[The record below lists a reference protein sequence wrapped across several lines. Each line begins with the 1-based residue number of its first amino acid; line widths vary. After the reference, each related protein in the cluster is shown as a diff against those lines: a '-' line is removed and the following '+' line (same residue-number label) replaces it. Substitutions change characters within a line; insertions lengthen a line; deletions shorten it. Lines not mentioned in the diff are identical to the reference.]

1 MIRVRA
7 EVTKNIKSV
16 TEVLSPTPMP
26 QLDEIYKRIQENKNR
41 QKEIRKMMKDELAHQ
56 ARYQELL
63 EEMKTLREEKKG
75 IEQNVR
81 AQSADFEELE
91 DLKIEI
97 QTDQELLADV
107 ALNMYMKEET
117 VEIVDEYDQTWH
129 PVFKVQFKK
138 SN

>member
-1 MIRVRA
+1 M
-7 EVTKNIKSV
+7 KFMNK
-16 TEVLSPTPMP
+16 
-26 QLDEIYKRIQENKNR
+26 LDEIYKRIQENKKR
-41 QKEIRKMMKDELAHQ
+41 QKEIRKMMKDELAHS

-63 EEMKTLREEKKG
+63 EETKTLREEKKC

-81 AQSADFEELE
+81 AQTPDFQELE

-107 ALNMYMKEET
+107 ALNMYVKAET
-117 VEIVDEYDQTWH
+117 VEIVDEYEQTWH

-138 SN
+138 AN

>member
-1 MIRVRA
+1 
-7 EVTKNIKSV
+7 
-16 TEVLSPTPMP
+16 MP

-56 ARYQELL
+56 SRYQEILD
-63 EEMKTLREEKKG
+63 EMKTLREEKKG

-91 DLKIEI
+91 ELKIEI

-107 ALNMYMKEET
+107 ALNMYVKEET